1 MRRGEV
7 ALVTLEVPDFMV
19 DCLDVGVEVAVVVG
33 GVVALVAGQGHDLA
47 VLRLGV
53 LPEIRVV
60 YQARIQILK
69 I

>member
-33 GVVALVAGQGHDLA
+33 GVVALVARQSHDLA
-47 VLRLGV
+47 VLRLAV
-53 LPEIRVV
+53 LPEIRVE
-60 YQARIQILK
+60 
-69 I
+69 